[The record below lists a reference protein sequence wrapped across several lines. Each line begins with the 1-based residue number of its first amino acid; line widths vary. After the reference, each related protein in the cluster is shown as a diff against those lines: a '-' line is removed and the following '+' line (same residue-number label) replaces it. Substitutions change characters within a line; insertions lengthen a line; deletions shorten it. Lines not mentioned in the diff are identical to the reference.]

1 MRQSSNLNSTTF
13 KLRTFP
19 TDSKFD
25 EYFKRLIV
33 ECKFVETST
42 FYDWFHMHIEPNSTD
57 KLVFLNI
64 KFNLSHKQQLLN
76 VQFNVCS
83 VMCYTVHWFYWH
95 DKTNAS
101 ICIRICQILISR
113 HSHMQILTSFSTSL
127 PWIYQQ
133 TSRTNICDWTPAS
146 SITC

>member
-1 MRQSSNLNSTTF
+1 MQIRGNIHVL
-13 KLRTFP
+13 
-19 TDSKFD
+19 
-25 EYFKRLIV
+25 RLISYAHRAKQHRQT
-33 ECKFVETST
+33 C
-42 FYDWFHMHIEPNSTD
+42 
-57 KLVFLNI
+57 FLNI

-133 TSRTNICDWTPAS
+133 TSRTNIC
-146 SITC
+146 